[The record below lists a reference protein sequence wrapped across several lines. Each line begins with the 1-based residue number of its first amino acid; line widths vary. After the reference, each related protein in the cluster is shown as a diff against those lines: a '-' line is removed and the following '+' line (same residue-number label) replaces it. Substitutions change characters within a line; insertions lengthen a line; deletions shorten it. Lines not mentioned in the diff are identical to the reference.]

1 MEMTHIVR
9 GGGKGGAGGGAGGDI
24 AFVIMAHYVH

>member
-9 GGGKGGAGGGAGGDI
+9 GGGKGGAGGGAVGDI